1 VTELPSIAFSPR
13 LNFLSEAD
21 KPKLYQAAL
30 TLLDEVGMKI
40 QHPEAISVLEAA
52 GCRVDEG
59 WVKIPS
65 QRVEQ
70 AIRSAPSNIPIFN
83 REGKQVMDVG
93 GRRSYFGTGSDL
105 ENMVDG
111 ETLERRPSTLEDIA
125 TAARLCD
132 ALDNVDFI
140 MSCGYPHDVHPER
153 ANLESFSAM
162 VKHSLKPIVTI
173 AVDRADLTEIWE
185 ISKIVR
191 GGEETLRAKPY
202 SIHYT
207 EPISPLKHPRSSL
220 NKLLFCA
227 KTGMPV
233 IYSPAPIAG
242 STAPMTIA
250 GHVVQGLAE
259 SLCGLVIHQLKTEGA
274 PFLMGMGPAVL
285 DMATTQCTY
294 NAPEYLMAYMAAV
307 EMSRYLDLPNWGYAG
322 TSDAQIPDGQ
332 ATFEA
337 GLLTFMS
344 AAAGSNLNHD
354 LGYLDFGLTGS
365 LEMIV
370 ILNEI
375 IDQIRR
381 IQRGIPVD
389 DDQIGLSVIAET
401 VQTGHFLTHPHT
413 LKHLRSTQWRPLLM
427 NRHGYSRWNSM
438 GRTSLLERARI
449 RMQGLLDTHEPKPL
463 APEILA
469 AIETRVTDYHAA

>member
-1 VTELPSIAFSPR
+1 MTELPSIAFSPR

-250 GHVVQGLAE
+250 GDRKSVV
-259 SLCGLVIHQLKTEGA
+259 
-274 PFLMGMGPAVL
+274 
-285 DMATTQCTY
+285 
-294 NAPEYLMAYMAAV
+294 
-307 EMSRYLDLPNWGYAG
+307 
-322 TSDAQIPDGQ
+322 
-332 ATFEA
+332 
-337 GLLTFMS
+337 
-344 AAAGSNLNHD
+344 
-354 LGYLDFGLTGS
+354 
-365 LEMIV
+365 
-370 ILNEI
+370 
-375 IDQIRR
+375 
-381 IQRGIPVD
+381 
-389 DDQIGLSVIAET
+389 
-401 VQTGHFLTHPHT
+401 
-413 LKHLRSTQWRPLLM
+413 
-427 NRHGYSRWNSM
+427 
-438 GRTSLLERARI
+438 
-449 RMQGLLDTHEPKPL
+449 
-463 APEILA
+463 
-469 AIETRVTDYHAA
+469 

>member
-1 VTELPSIAFSPR
+1 MTRLPSLAFSPQ
-13 LNFLSEAD
+13 LTFLSESD

-30 TLLDEVGMKI
+30 TLLDEVGMRI
-40 QHPEAISVLEAA
+40 QHPEALSLLEAA
-52 GCRVDEG
+52 GCRTAGD
-59 WVKIPS
+59 WIKIPS
-65 QRVEQ
+65 HLVEQ

-83 REGKQVMDVG
+83 REGEHVMDVG

-111 ETLERRPSTLEDIA
+111 DTLERRSSTLRDIE

-132 ALDNVDFI
+132 ALGNVDFI
-140 MSCGYPHDVHPER
+140 MSCGYPHDVQPDR
-153 ANLESFSAM
+153 ANLESFLAM
-162 VKHSLKPIVTI
+162 TKNSVKPIVTI
-173 AVDRADLTEIWE
+173 AVDRADLSEMWE
-185 ISKIVR
+185 ISKIIR
-191 GGEETLRAKPY
+191 GGDEELRRKPY

-227 KTGMPV
+227 EAGMPV

-259 SLCGLVIHQLKTEGA
+259 SLCGLVIHQRKAEGA
-274 PFLMGMGPAVL
+274 PFLMGMGAAVL
-285 DMATTQCTY
+285 DMATTQCCY
-294 NAPEYLMAYMAAV
+294 NAPEYLMAYMAVV
-307 EMSRYLDLPNWGYAG
+307 EMSHYLDIPNWGYAG
-322 TSDAQIPDGQ
+322 TSDSQIPDGQ

-370 ILNEI
+370 ILDEI

-389 DDQIGLSVIAET
+389 DDQMGLPVIAET
-401 VQTGHFLTHPHT
+401 VAKGHFLTHPHT

-427 NRHGYSRWNSM
+427 NRYGYSRWKSL
-438 GRTSLLERARI
+438 GRKSLLDRART
-449 RMQGLLDTHEPKPL
+449 RMKFLLDTHTPTPL
-463 APEILA
+463 APEILI
-469 AIETRVTDYHAA
+469 AIEARASYFQAA